1 MSLLPLVICACA
13 WALPGQYKKRR
24 KRRKKKKPERVQIH
38 QADLCTGCLSFVEDY
53 QKTLSAIYEAGAMD
67 GRREED
73 HILPEEIKRAMTARE
88 THYSDEIKQAGRYLR
103 QEALHRVQTSYH
115 LDVESKQ
122 QLDEKALVLA
132 RKRSLCVDDLEAC
145 QPFDVDKPAPADSC
159 EACRALVPDLEFV
172 AKRAGLHTAAGASKT
187 RAWLRE
193 ALGGV
198 CDDAPFRHPRPL
210 AVETFCVELFDEHE
224 DDVVAAVDSFYA
236 AVRALEIPSLDLEAS
251 ICVEVAGACAA
262 DAVKDPRAAAE
273 L

>member
-1 MSLLPLVICACA
+1 M
-13 WALPGQYKKRR
+13 
-24 KRRKKKKPERVQIH
+24 
-38 QADLCTGCLSFVEDY
+38 
-53 QKTLSAIYEAGAMD
+53 
-67 GRREED
+67 
-73 HILPEEIKRAMTARE
+73 
-88 THYSDEIKQAGRYLR
+88 
-103 QEALHRVQTSYH
+103 
-115 LDVESKQ
+115 ESKQ

-132 RKRSLCVDDLEAC
+132 RKKSLCVDDLEAC
-145 QPFDVDKPAPADSC
+145 QPFDVDKPAPTDSC

-172 AKRAGLHTAAGASKT
+172 AKRAGLHTAAGAAKT

-198 CDDAPFRHPRPL
+198 CDDAPFRHARPL

-262 DAVKDPRAAAE
+262 DAVKDARAAAE